1 VKAAVAGAAGVRL
14 DALLE
19 RRTEANE
26 AFFAA
31 ESERLARLCHLMA
44 ERFARGGRLVA
55 FGRSPAARSDARHV
69 AVEFV
74 HPVIVGKRALPALG
88 LAGEGG
94 DLAEQVGLLVRPDD
108 IAIAFGIDEDDGDA
122 ARALAVARA
131 RGCLTIAFSRS
142 EAEWWFDPPTGDP
155 AVRQELVETLYHVLW
170 ELVHVF
176 FDHRGLLAGRDPRR
190 VHDAGASSFLY
201 PFLGEGEDDLEAVV
215 DDVRRSAL
223 MKAEEVG
230 LLRVQTLTENRDV
243 LLAAAAALRT
253 SFAEGGKLLAFGN
266 GGSATDAMDAVADF
280 RRPGASGTAWPAI
293 DLTEDSAILTA
304 IANDIGVDAIFS
316 RQVIAHGMRGDVLL
330 AISTSGNSPNVIEA
344 LGEGRRRELVTIAMV
359 GYGGGRVASERLAD
373 HVVVTAS
380 EHIPRIQEAQ
390 ASAYHVLRE
399 LVELAPGS
407 EGRG

>member
-55 FGRSPAARSDARHV
+55 FGCSPAARSDARHV